1 MQLSERQWN
10 ALSRMLGGNSEFSNR
25 VSTMSPFNSLLWSTI
40 TLKRLSDVQD
50 SYLLIYSDNPIGLRF
65 SIIEV
70 EIHRYSDVSKY
81 DLSCLHTLWNLW
93 VARNYPNYP
102 I

>member
-10 ALSRMLGGNSEFSNR
+10 ALSRMFGGNSEFSDR
-25 VSTMSPFNSLLWSTI
+25 VSSLTTPAGT

-50 SYLLIYSDNPIGLRF
+50 SYLLIYNDSV
-65 SIIEV
+65 EV
-70 EIHRYSDVSKY
+70 EIHRYSELSKY
-81 DLSCLHTLWNLW
+81 HLSALHILWNLW